1 MRNILQTDEWKL
13 CRVILYKGST
23 NTSLQLIFLQLLTM
37 TRAEG
42 LYPTLV
48 TNCIFNVSLFYAAI
62 ALNIIT
68 IQALRKTS
76 SLPRTLKTL
85 LLSLAASDLAV
96 GLLAHPVFAAHL
108 IIQIQQNTSDNA
120 YGTVFIIFLVFQND
134 LFACASFFSVVAIT
148 VDRFLAIH
156 LHLRYQE
163 LVTHKRLIAVVIS
176 TWVITAYLSLLVPAA
191 RLDWIPKRVPVI
203 MFSAIGAVCF
213 ITTGLLHCN
222 IYASVRHHTAHIQA
236 LQVQEETQNR
246 EMKNAVRLRK
256 TALATFYIYF
266 LFLACYV
273 PIFCVNLAELLCDE
287 TALIRHLWYY
297 VRTIM
302 LFNSSLNP
310 LIYSWKMRHIRHA
323 VIDILRSVLP
333 CRH

>member
-1 MRNILQTDEWKL
+1 
-13 CRVILYKGST
+13 
-23 NTSLQLIFLQLLTM
+23 M
-37 TRAEG
+37 TAAEG
-42 LYPTLV
+42 LYSTLV
-48 TNCIFNVSLFYAAI
+48 TNCIFNVFLFHTAI

-96 GLLAHPVFAAHL
+96 GLLAHPMFVAHL

-120 YGTVFIIFLVFQND
+120 YDTVFAIFFETLTAA
-134 LFACASFFSVVAIT
+134 LATASFFSVVAIT

-163 LVTHKRLIAVVIS
+163 LVTHKRVTAVVIS
-176 TWVITAYLSLLVPAA
+176 TWVISAFLSLLLPAA
-191 RLDWIPKRVPVI
+191 SLDWIPNRVPWI
-203 MFSAIGAVCF
+203 MFAAIKAVCF
-213 ITTGLLHCN
+213 MTTGFLLYKL
-222 IYASVRHHTAHIQA
+222 YASVRHHTDQIQA
-236 LQVQEETQNR
+236 PQAQEAAQNR
-246 EMKNAVRLRK
+246 EMKDAARLRK
-256 TALATFYIYF
+256 TALATFYINF

-273 PIFCVNLAELLCDE
+273 PIFCVNLARLFCGQ
-287 TALIRHLWYY
+287 TALILHLRDY
-297 VRTIM
+297 VFTLM
-302 LFNSSLNP
+302 LSNSSLNP

-333 CRH
+333 SRH

>member
-1 MRNILQTDEWKL
+1 MRA
-13 CRVILYKGST
+13 
-23 NTSLQLIFLQLLTM
+23 
-37 TRAEG
+37 AEG
-42 LYPTLV
+42 LYSTLV
-48 TNCIFNVSLFYAAI
+48 TNSIFNVFLFHTAI

-68 IQALRKTS
+68 IQALRTTL

-85 LLSLAASDLAV
+85 LFSLAVSDLGV
-96 GLLAHPVFAAHL
+96 GLLVHPIFVAHL
-108 IIQIQQNTSDNA
+108 IIQILQNTSDNA
-120 YGTVFIIFLVFQND
+120 YDTVFAIFSQTLEAALATV
-134 LFACASFFSVVAIT
+134 SFFSVVAIT

-163 LVTHKRLIAVVIS
+163 LVTHKRVIAVVIS
-176 TWVITAYLSLLVPAA
+176 TWVISAFLSLVFPAA
-191 RLDWIPKRVPVI
+191 LLDWIPKKVPWI
-203 MFSAIGAVCF
+203 MFSAIDAVCF
-213 ITTGLLHCN
+213 ITTGFLHYK
-222 IYASVRHHTAHIQA
+222 IYASVRHHTDQIQA
-236 LQVQEETQNR
+236 LQVKEEAQNR

-273 PIFCVNLAELLCDE
+273 PIFCVGLAQLFCGE
-287 TALIRHLWYY
+287 TALIQHLWYY
-297 VRTIM
+297 VKTIM

>member
-1 MRNILQTDEWKL
+1 
-13 CRVILYKGST
+13 
-23 NTSLQLIFLQLLTM
+23 M
-37 TRAEG
+37 TGAEG
-42 LYPTLV
+42 LYSTLV
-48 TNCIFNVSLFYAAI
+48 ANCIFNVFLFYTAI

-156 LHLRYQE
+156 LHLRYHE
-163 LVTHKRLIAVVIS
+163 LVTHKRVIAVVIS
-176 TWVITAYLSLLVPAA
+176 IWVISVFLSLVRPAA
-191 RLDWIPKRVPVI
+191 LLDWIPKRVPGI
-203 MFSAIGAVCF
+203 MFVARDAVCF
-213 ITTGLLHCN
+213 ITTGFLHYK
-222 IYASVRHHTAHIQA
+222 IYASVRHHTGHIQA
-236 LQVQEETQNR
+236 LQVQEESQNR

-273 PIFCVNLAELLCDE
+273 PIICVNLAQLFCGE
-287 TALIRHLWYY
+287 TALIQHLRYY
-297 VRTIM
+297 ALTII
-302 LFNSSLNP
+302 LLNSSLNP

-323 VIDILRSVLP
+323 VINILRSVLP

>member
-1 MRNILQTDEWKL
+1 
-13 CRVILYKGST
+13 
-23 NTSLQLIFLQLLTM
+23 M
-37 TRAEG
+37 TGEEG
-42 LYPTLV
+42 LYSTLV
-48 TNCIFNVSLFYAAI
+48 TNCIFNVFLFYTAI

-85 LLSLAASDLAV
+85 LLSLAASDLGV
-96 GLLAHPVFAAHL
+96 GLLAHPFFVAQL
-108 IIQIQQNTSDNA
+108 IIQIQQNTSDIA
-120 YGTVFIIFLVFQND
+120 YGTVFVIFSDTPVK
-134 LFACASFFSVVAIT
+134 ASFFSVVAMT

-163 LVTHKRLIAVVIS
+163 LVTHKRVIAVVIS
-176 TWVITAYLSLLVPAA
+176 ILVISAFLSLLVPAA
-191 RLDWIPKRVPVI
+191 LLDWIPKKVPGI
-203 MFSAIGAVCF
+203 MFAARDAVCF
-213 ITTGLLHCN
+213 ITTGFLHYK
-222 IYASVRHHTAHIQA
+222 IYSSVRHHTGHIQA
-236 LQVQEETQNR
+236 LQVQEEAQNR

-273 PIFCVNLAELLCDE
+273 PMFCVNLAELFCDE
-287 TALIRHLWYY
+287 TALIQHLRYY
-297 VRTIM
+297 VFTLM
-302 LFNSSLNP
+302 LSNSSLNP

-323 VIDILRSVLP
+323 VINILRSVLP

>member
-1 MRNILQTDEWKL
+1 
-13 CRVILYKGST
+13 
-23 NTSLQLIFLQLLTM
+23 M
-37 TRAEG
+37 TGEEG
-42 LYPTLV
+42 LYSTLV
-48 TNCIFNVSLFYAAI
+48 TNCIFNVFLLYTAI

-85 LLSLAASDLAV
+85 LLSLAASDFAV
-96 GLLAHPVFAAHL
+96 GLLAQPVFVAHL
-108 IIQIQQNTSDNA
+108 IIQIRQNTSDNA
-120 YGTVFIIFLVFQND
+120 YDTVFVTFSHTLAN
-134 LFACASFFSVVAIT
+134 ASFFGVVAIT

-163 LVTHKRLIAVVIS
+163 LVTHKRVIAVVIS
-176 TWVITAYLSLLVPAA
+176 IWVISPFLSLLFPAA
-191 RLDWIPKRVPVI
+191 RLEWIPNRVPEI
-203 MFSAIGAVCF
+203 MFPARDAVCF
-213 ITTGLLHCN
+213 ITTGFLHYK
-222 IYASVRHHTAHIQA
+222 IYASVRHHTGHIQA
-236 LQVQEETQNR
+236 LQVQEEAQNR

-273 PIFCVNLAELLCDE
+273 PIFCVGLAQLFCGE
-287 TALIRHLWYY
+287 TALIQHLRDY
-297 VRTIM
+297 VFTLM
-302 LFNSSLNP
+302 LSNSSLNP

-333 CRH
+333 SRH

>member
-1 MRNILQTDEWKL
+1 MTGEEAW
-13 CRVILYKGST
+13 YST
-23 NTSLQLIFLQLLTM
+23 
-37 TRAEG
+37 
-42 LYPTLV
+42 PV
-48 TNCIFNVSLFYAAI
+48 TNCILNVFLFYTAI

-96 GLLAHPVFAAHL
+96 GLLAHPVFIAHL
-108 IIQIQQNTSDNA
+108 IIQIPQNTGDNA
-120 YGTVFIIFLVFQND
+120 YDTVFAIFFETLTAA
-134 LFACASFFSVVAIT
+134 LATASLFSVVAIT

-163 LVTHKRLIAVVIS
+163 LVTHKRVIAVVIS
-176 TWVITAYLSLLVPAA
+176 TWVISAFLSLVFPAA
-191 RLDWIPKRVPVI
+191 GLEWIPNRVPGI
-203 MFSAIGAVCF
+203 MFAAKDAVCV
-213 ITTGLLHCN
+213 ITTGFLHYK
-222 IYASVRHHTAHIQA
+222 IYASVRHHTGHIQA
-236 LQVQEETQNR
+236 LQVQEEAQNR

-256 TALATFYIYF
+256 TALATLYIYS

-273 PIFCVNLAELLCDE
+273 PIFFVDLAQLFCGEI
-287 TALIRHLWYY
+287 ALIQHLWDY
-297 VRTIM
+297 VFTLM
-302 LFNSSLNP
+302 LSNSSLNP

-333 CRH
+333 SCH

>member
-1 MRNILQTDEWKL
+1 
-13 CRVILYKGST
+13 
-23 NTSLQLIFLQLLTM
+23 M
-37 TRAEG
+37 TGEEG

-48 TNCIFNVSLFYAAI
+48 TNCIFNVFLLYTAI

-85 LLSLAASDLAV
+85 LLSLAASDLGV
-96 GLLAHPVFAAHL
+96 GLLVHPIYVAHL

-120 YGTVFIIFLVFQND
+120 YGTVFTIFETHMALLSF
-134 LFACASFFSVVAIT
+134 ASFFSVVAIT

-163 LVTHKRLIAVVIS
+163 LATHKRVIAVVIS

-213 ITTGLLHCN
+213 ITTGFLHYK
-222 IYASVRHHTAHIQA
+222 IYASVRHHTGHIQA
-236 LQVQEETQNR
+236 LQVQEEAQNR

-287 TALIRHLWYY
+287 TALIQHLRNY
-297 VRTIM
+297 VLTLM
-302 LFNSSLNP
+302 LSNSSLNP

-323 VIDILRSVLP
+323 VIDILRSILP

>member
-1 MRNILQTDEWKL
+1 
-13 CRVILYKGST
+13 
-23 NTSLQLIFLQLLTM
+23 M
-37 TRAEG
+37 TGAEG
-42 LYPTLV
+42 LYSTLV

-85 LLSLAASDLAV
+85 LLSLAASDLGV
-96 GLLAHPVFAAHL
+96 GLLAHPMFVAHL
-108 IIQIQQNTSDNA
+108 IILIQQNTSDDA
-120 YGTVFIIFLVFQND
+120 YGAVFAIFSNTL
-134 LFACASFFSVVAIT
+134 AIASFFSVVAIT
-148 VDRFLAIH
+148 VDRFLAVH

-163 LVTHKRLIAVVIS
+163 LVTHKRVIAVVIS
-176 TWVITAYLSLLVPAA
+176 IWVISAFLSLLFPAA
-191 RLDWIPKRVPVI
+191 RLDWIPKKVLKI
-203 MFSAIGAVCF
+203 MFAAIEAVCF
-213 ITTGLLHCN
+213 ITTGLLHYK
-222 IYASVRHHTAHIQA
+222 IYASVRHHTGHIQA
-236 LQVQEETQNR
+236 LQVQEEAQNR

-273 PIFCVNLAELLCDE
+273 PMFCVNLAELFCDE
-287 TALIRHLWYY
+287 TALIQHLRCY
-297 VRTIM
+297 VFTLM
-302 LFNSSLNP
+302 LSNSSLNP

-323 VIDILRSVLP
+323 VINILRSVLP

>member
-1 MRNILQTDEWKL
+1 
-13 CRVILYKGST
+13 
-23 NTSLQLIFLQLLTM
+23 M
-37 TRAEG
+37 TGAEG
-42 LYPTLV
+42 LYSTLV
-48 TNCIFNVSLFYAAI
+48 TNCIFNVFLFYTAI

-96 GLLAHPVFAAHL
+96 GLLAHPMFVAHL
-108 IIQIQQNTSDNA
+108 IIRIQQNTSDDA
-120 YGTVFIIFLVFQND
+120 YGAVFAIFSETLEI
-134 LFACASFFSVVAIT
+134 ASFFSVVAIT
-148 VDRFLAIH
+148 VDRFLAVH

-163 LVTHKRLIAVVIS
+163 LVTHKRVIAVVIS
-176 TWVITAYLSLLVPAA
+176 IWVISAFLSLLFPAA
-191 RLDWIPKRVPVI
+191 RLDWIPKKVLKI
-203 MFSAIGAVCF
+203 MFAAIEAVCF
-213 ITTGLLHCN
+213 ITTGLLHYK
-222 IYASVRHHTAHIQA
+222 IYASVRHHTGHIQS
-236 LQVQEETQNR
+236 LQVQEEAQNR

-273 PIFCVNLAELLCDE
+273 PIFCVDLAKLLCVE
-287 TALIRHLWYY
+287 TALIQHLWYY
-297 VRTIM
+297 VTTIVF
-302 LFNSSLNP
+302 FNSSLNP

-323 VIDILRSVLP
+323 VIDILRSILP

>member
-1 MRNILQTDEWKL
+1 MRA
-13 CRVILYKGST
+13 
-23 NTSLQLIFLQLLTM
+23 
-37 TRAEG
+37 AEG
-42 LYPTLV
+42 LYSTLV
-48 TNCIFNVSLFYAAI
+48 TNCIFNVFLFYPAI
-62 ALNIIT
+62 AFNIIT

-85 LLSLAASDLAV
+85 LLSLAVSDLGV
-96 GLLAHPVFAAHL
+96 GLLAHPLFVARL
-108 IIQIQQNTSDNA
+108 IIQIQQNTSGNA
-120 YGTVFIIFLVFQND
+120 YDTVFAIFSKTLEVA
-134 LFACASFFSVVAIT
+134 LATASFFSVVAIT

-163 LVTHKRLIAVVIS
+163 LVTHKRVIAVVVS
-176 TWVITAYLSLLVPAA
+176 AWVISAFLSLVFPAA
-191 RLDWIPKRVPVI
+191 SLDWIPNRVPWI
-203 MFSAIGAVCF
+203 MFAAIDAVCF
-213 ITTGLLHCN
+213 ITTGFLHYK
-222 IYASVRHHTAHIQA
+222 IYASVRHHTGHIQA
-236 LQVQEETQNR
+236 LQVQEEAQNR

-287 TALIRHLWYY
+287 TALTRHLWYY

>member
-1 MRNILQTDEWKL
+1 
-13 CRVILYKGST
+13 
-23 NTSLQLIFLQLLTM
+23 M
-37 TRAEG
+37 TGAEG
-42 LYPTLV
+42 LYSTLV
-48 TNCIFNVSLFYAAI
+48 TNCIFNVFLFYTAI

-85 LLSLAASDLAV
+85 LLSLAASDLGV
-96 GLLAHPVFAAHL
+96 GLLVHPLFVAHL
-108 IIQIQQNTSDNA
+108 IIQIQRNTSDNA
-120 YGTVFIIFLVFQND
+120 YDTVFTIFETHMALLSF
-134 LFACASFFSVVAIT
+134 ASFFSVVAIT

-163 LVTHKRLIAVVIS
+163 LVTHKRVIAVVIS
-176 TWVITAYLSLLVPAA
+176 IWVISAFLSLVFPAA
-191 RLDWIPKRVPVI
+191 RLEWIPKKVPGI
-203 MFSAIGAVCF
+203 MFAARDAVCF
-213 ITTGLLHCN
+213 ITTGFLHYK
-222 IYASVRHHTAHIQA
+222 IYASVRHHTGHIQA
-236 LQVQEETQNR
+236 LQVQEEAQNR

-273 PIFCVNLAELLCDE
+273 PIFCVNLAELFCDE
-287 TALIRHLWYY
+287 TALIQHLRYY
-297 VRTIM
+297 VFT
-302 LFNSSLNP
+302 LVLSNSSLNP

-333 CRH
+333 SRH

>member
-1 MRNILQTDEWKL
+1 MTGEES
-13 CRVILYKGST
+13 LYS
-23 NTSLQLIFLQLLTM
+23 
-37 TRAEG
+37 
-42 LYPTLV
+42 TLV
-48 TNCIFNVSLFYAAI
+48 ANCVFNVFLLYTAI

-96 GLLAHPVFAAHL
+96 GLVGHPVFVADL

-120 YGTVFIIFLVFQND
+120 YGTVFTIFSFFQNT
-134 LFACASFFSVVAIT
+134 LLTCASFFSVVAIT

-163 LVTHKRLIAVVIS
+163 LVTHKRVIAVVIS
-176 TWVITAYLSLLVPAA
+176 IWVISPFLSLVFPAA
-191 RLDWIPKRVPVI
+191 RLEWIPNRVPEI
-203 MFSAIGAVCF
+203 MFAARDAVCF
-213 ITTGLLHCN
+213 ITTGFLHYK
-222 IYASVRHHTAHIQA
+222 IYASVRHHTGHIQA
-236 LQVQEETQNR
+236 LQVQEEAQNR

-287 TALIRHLWYY
+287 TALIRHLWNY
-297 VRTIM
+297 VLTLM
-302 LFNSSLNP
+302 LSNSSLNP

-323 VIDILRSVLP
+323 VIDILRSILP

>member
-1 MRNILQTDEWKL
+1 
-13 CRVILYKGST
+13 
-23 NTSLQLIFLQLLTM
+23 M

-48 TNCIFNVSLFYAAI
+48 TNCIFNVFLLYTAI

-96 GLLAHPVFAAHL
+96 GLLAHPMFVAHL
-108 IIQIQQNTSDNA
+108 IIRIQQNTSDDA
-120 YGTVFIIFLVFQND
+120 YGAVFAIFFETLAAP
-134 LFACASFFSVVAIT
+134 LATASLFSVVAIT

-203 MFSAIGAVCF
+203 MFSGIGAVCF

-222 IYASVRHHTAHIQA
+222 IYASVQHHTAHIQA
-236 LQVQEETQNR
+236 LQVQEEAQNR

-273 PIFCVNLAELLCDE
+273 PIFCVGLAKLFCGQ
-287 TALIRHLWYY
+287 TALIRHLRYY
-297 VRTIM
+297 VFTLM
-302 LFNSSLNP
+302 LSNSSLNP

-323 VIDILRSVLP
+323 VINILRSVLP

>member
-1 MRNILQTDEWKL
+1 
-13 CRVILYKGST
+13 
-23 NTSLQLIFLQLLTM
+23 M
-37 TRAEG
+37 TGEEG
-42 LYPTLV
+42 LYSTLV
-48 TNCIFNVSLFYAAI
+48 TNCIFNVFLLYTAI

-120 YGTVFIIFLVFQND
+120 YGTVFTIFLVFQND
-134 LFACASFFSVVAIT
+134 LLACASFFSVVAIT
-148 VDRFLAIH
+148 VDRFLAIY

-163 LVTHKRLIAVVIS
+163 LVTHKRVIAVVIS
-176 TWVITAYLSLLVPAA
+176 IWVISAFLSLVFPAA
-191 RLDWIPKRVPVI
+191 HLEWIPKKVPEI
-203 MFSAIGAVCF
+203 MFAARDAVCF
-213 ITTGLLHCN
+213 ITTGFLHYK
-222 IYASVRHHTAHIQA
+222 IYSSVRHHTGHIQA
-236 LQVQEETQNR
+236 LQVQDEAQNR

-273 PIFCVNLAELLCDE
+273 PMFCVNHAELFCDE
-287 TALIRHLWYY
+287 TALIQHLRCY
-297 VRTIM
+297 VFTLM
-302 LFNSSLNP
+302 LSNSSLNP
-310 LIYSWKMRHIRHA
+310 LIYSLKMRHIRHA
-323 VIDILRSVLP
+323 VINILRSVLP

>member
-1 MRNILQTDEWKL
+1 
-13 CRVILYKGST
+13 
-23 NTSLQLIFLQLLTM
+23 M

-96 GLLAHPVFAAHL
+96 GLLAHPMFVAHL
-108 IIQIQQNTSDNA
+108 IIRIQQNTSDNA
-120 YGTVFIIFLVFQND
+120 YDTVFAIFSRTLAAT
-134 LFACASFFSVVAIT
+134 LATASFFSVVALT

-163 LVTHKRLIAVVIS
+163 LVTHKRVIAVVIS
-176 TWVITAYLSLLVPAA
+176 IWVISAFLSLLFPAA
-191 RLDWIPKRVPVI
+191 RLDWIPKKVPWI
-203 MFSAIGAVCF
+203 MFAARDAVCF
-213 ITTGLLHCN
+213 ITTGFLHYK
-222 IYASVRHHTAHIQA
+222 IYASVRHHTGHIQA
-236 LQVQEETQNR
+236 LQVQEEAQNR

-273 PIFCVNLAELLCDE
+273 PMFCVNLAELFCDE
-287 TALIRHLWYY
+287 TALIQHLRCY
-297 VRTIM
+297 VFTLM
-302 LFNSSLNP
+302 LSNSSLNP

-323 VIDILRSVLP
+323 VINILRSVLP

>member
-1 MRNILQTDEWKL
+1 
-13 CRVILYKGST
+13 
-23 NTSLQLIFLQLLTM
+23 M
-37 TRAEG
+37 TGAEG
-42 LYPTLV
+42 LYSTLV
-48 TNCIFNVSLFYAAI
+48 TNCILNVFLFYTAI

-85 LLSLAASDLAV
+85 LLSLAVSDLAV

-120 YGTVFIIFLVFQND
+120 YGTVFTIFLVFQNY
-134 LFACASFFSVVAIT
+134 LLPCASFFSVVAIT

-163 LVTHKRLIAVVIS
+163 LVTHKRVIAVVIS
-176 TWVITAYLSLLVPAA
+176 IWVISAFLSLVLPAVC
-191 RLDWIPKRVPVI
+191 LEWIPKKVPVI
-203 MFSAIGAVCF
+203 MFAAIDAVCF
-213 ITTGLLHCN
+213 ITTGFLHYK
-222 IYASVRHHTAHIQA
+222 IYASVRHHTGHIQA
-236 LQVQEETQNR
+236 LQVQEEAQNR

-273 PIFCVNLAELLCDE
+273 PMFCVNLAELFCDE
-287 TALIRHLWYY
+287 TALIQHLRCY
-297 VRTIM
+297 VFTLM
-302 LFNSSLNP
+302 LSNSSLNP

-323 VIDILRSVLP
+323 VINILRSVLP

>member
-1 MRNILQTDEWKL
+1 
-13 CRVILYKGST
+13 
-23 NTSLQLIFLQLLTM
+23 M

-85 LLSLAASDLAV
+85 LLSLAASDLGV
-96 GLLAHPVFAAHL
+96 GLLVHPLFVAHL
-108 IIQIQQNTSDNA
+108 IIQIQRNTSDNA
-120 YGTVFIIFLVFQND
+120 YDTVFTIFETHMALLSF
-134 LFACASFFSVVAIT
+134 ASFFSVVAIT

-236 LQVQEETQNR
+236 LQVQEEAQNR

-287 TALIRHLWYY
+287 TALIQHLWYY

>member
-1 MRNILQTDEWKL
+1 MRA
-13 CRVILYKGST
+13 
-23 NTSLQLIFLQLLTM
+23 
-37 TRAEG
+37 AEG
-42 LYPTLV
+42 LYSTLV
-48 TNCIFNVSLFYAAI
+48 TNSIFNVFLFHTAI

-68 IQALRKTS
+68 IQALRTTL

-85 LLSLAASDLAV
+85 LFSLAVSDLGV
-96 GLLAHPVFAAHL
+96 GLLVHPIFVAHL
-108 IIQIQQNTSDNA
+108 IIQILQNTSDNA
-120 YGTVFIIFLVFQND
+120 YDTVFAIFYQTLEAALATV
-134 LFACASFFSVVAIT
+134 SFFSVVAIT

-163 LVTHKRLIAVVIS
+163 LVTHKRVIAVVIS
-176 TWVITAYLSLLVPAA
+176 TWVISAFLSLVFPAA
-191 RLDWIPKRVPVI
+191 LLDWIPKKVPWI
-203 MFSAIGAVCF
+203 MFSAIDAVCF
-213 ITTGLLHCN
+213 ITTGFLHYK
-222 IYASVRHHTAHIQA
+222 IYASVRHHTDQIQA
-236 LQVQEETQNR
+236 LQVQEEAQNR

-273 PIFCVNLAELLCDE
+273 PMFCVNLAELFCGE
-287 TALIRHLWYY
+287 TALIQHLRYY
-297 VRTIM
+297 VFTLM

>member
-1 MRNILQTDEWKL
+1 
-13 CRVILYKGST
+13 
-23 NTSLQLIFLQLLTM
+23 M
-37 TRAEG
+37 TGTEG
-42 LYPTLV
+42 LYSTLV
-48 TNCIFNVSLFYAAI
+48 TNCIFNVFLFYTAI

-68 IQALRKTS
+68 IQALRKTL

-85 LLSLAASDLAV
+85 LLSLAASDLGV
-96 GLLAHPVFAAHL
+96 GLLVHPLFVAHL
-108 IIQIQQNTSDNA
+108 IIQIQQNTSYNA
-120 YGTVFIIFLVFQND
+120 SGTVFTIFETHMALLSF
-134 LFACASFFSVVAIT
+134 ASFFSVVAIT

-163 LVTHKRLIAVVIS
+163 LVTHKRVIAVVIS
-176 TWVITAYLSLLVPAA
+176 TWVISAFLSLLFPEV
-191 RLDWIPKRVPVI
+191 RWDWIPNRVPGI
-203 MFSAIGAVCF
+203 MFVAIDVVCF
-213 ITTGLLHCN
+213 ITTGFLQYK
-222 IYASVRHHTAHIQA
+222 IYASVRHHTDQIQA
-236 LQVQEETQNR
+236 LQAQEESQNR

-273 PIFCVNLAELLCDE
+273 PFFCVNLAQLFCDE
-287 TALIRHLWYY
+287 TALIQHLWYY
-297 VRTIM
+297 VWTIV

-323 VIDILRSVLP
+323 VIDIARSVLL